1 MAAAVF
7 WIGLLLVLHTYLL
20 YPASLV
26 LLDALRGV
34 RSDLAFLGRG
44 RERRRGTGGDTPS
57 VSLVVAA
64 WNEAAVIGGKLA
76 NSLALDYPADRL
88 EILVGSD
95 GSDDGTDELVRACRD
110 ARVRLLPGPARTGKV
125 NVLNRVIPEARG
137 EILVLSDA
145 NTELLPDAI
154 RALVRHFADPSVGCV
169 CGNLRLYYPQLADY
183 EECGY
188 WRYESFLKLREGR
201 RGAVMGANGG
211 LYAIRR
217 ELFEALPPDTIVDDF
232 VIAMRCLQKGARVV
246 YDPEAVAR
254 EETTEDYAKE
264 RVRRVR
270 IAAGNF
276 QSLGL
281 VGSLL
286 HPRHGFVAYAFL
298 SHKLLRW
305 LVPFFLALV
314 FLSNLVLVGR
324 PLYTALFALQLAGY
338 GAAAVG
344 WLLPPRGPAGRIA
357 SVARYFVEMNL
368 GLLQGFV
375 RWALRTQ
382 KVTWQR
388 TARVGPPPT

>member
-7 WIGLLLVLHTYLL
+7 WLGLVLVLHTYLL
-20 YPASLV
+20 FPASLV

-34 RSDLAFLGRG
+34 RSDLAFLGGG
-44 RERRRGTGGDTPS
+44 RERRRGARTTTPT

-64 WNEAAVIGGKLA
+64 WNEAEVIGAKLE

-88 EILVGSD
+88 EVLIGSD
-95 GSDDGTDELVRACRD
+95 GSDDGTDDIVRSVRD
-110 ARVRLLPGPARTGKV
+110 PRVRLLPGPARTGKV
-125 NVLNRVIPEARG
+125 GVLNRVIPEARG
-137 EILVLSDA
+137 EILILSDA
-145 NTELLPDAI
+145 NTELSTHAI
-154 RALVRHFADPSVGCV
+154 RNLVRHFDDPTVGCV
-169 CGNLRLYYPQLADY
+169 CGNLRLYNPVRRDY
-183 EECGY
+183 EESAY

-217 ELFEALPPDTIVDDF
+217 ELFAPLPPDTIVEDF
-232 VIAMRCLQKGARVV
+232 VTAMNCLRAGTRVV

-254 EETTEDYAKE
+254 EETTEDYGKE
-264 RVRRVR
+264 RMRRIR

-281 VGSLL
+281 VGDLL

-305 LVPFFLALV
+305 LAPFFLALL
-314 FLSNLVLVGR
+314 FLSNLALLGS
-324 PLYTALFALQLAGY
+324 PFYTAFFALQLAGY
-338 GAAAVG
+338 AAALAG
-344 WLLPPRGPAGRIA
+344 WLLPLGGVVGRVA
-357 SVARYFVEMNL
+357 SFARYFVEMNL

-375 RWALRTQ
+375 RWVRRSQ

-388 TARVGPPPT
+388 TARVGPPPA